1 MIEKFKTLFF
11 VKSSLISLY
20 LALTIPIPFVSI
32 DRLKI
37 PSFVIFFLGLYLII
51 NITSDYVETCNNKIS
66 YKTSLIS
73 KTLGKNNWEISW
85 KDIKLIKSLP
95 TSQGSKVYY
104 FNTYQGDNFL
114 LPQRVENFE
123 KFILIVSKNTGLDM
137 KEISYISPLWTYKL
151 LTFLSVLMI
160 VGELFAFYKLNII
173 NTETITLLS
182 NCGYSSTLSQA
193 SLF

>member
-20 LALTIPIPFVSI
+20 LALTIPLPFISI
-32 DRLKI
+32 EKLKI
-37 PSFVIFFLGLYLII
+37 PSIIIFAFGLYLII

-66 YKTSLIS
+66 YKTSFIS
-73 KTLGKNNWEISW
+73 KTLGKKNWEISW

-104 FNTYQGDNFL
+104 FNTYEGENFL
-114 LPQRVENFE
+114 VPQRVENFE
-123 KFILIVSKNTGLDM
+123 KFVLIVSKNTDIAID
-137 KEISYISPLWTYKL
+137 EISYISPLWTYKL

-160 VGELFAFYKLNII
+160 VGELFAFI
-173 NTETITLLS
+173 N
-182 NCGYSSTLSQA
+182 
-193 SLF
+193 

>member
-1 MIEKFKTLFF
+1 MIEKFKTLFY
-11 VKSSLISLY
+11 VKSSLVSLY

-32 DRLKI
+32 DRLKT
-37 PSFVIFFLGLYLII
+37 PSIVAFFLGLYLII
-51 NITSDYVETCNNKIS
+51 NITGDYVETCNNKIA
-66 YKTSLIS
+66 YKTSFIS
-73 KTLGKNNWEISW
+73 KTLGKNNWEILW

-95 TSQGSKVYY
+95 TSQGSNVYY

-114 LPQRVENFE
+114 VPQRVENFE

-160 VGELFAFYKLNII
+160 VGEIFAFLD
-173 NTETITLLS
+173 
-182 NCGYSSTLSQA
+182 
-193 SLF
+193 